1 MSEQSKPTCMDCQ
14 YSRTD
19 TITDSEQYQQVRCTK
34 TLVVNPQ
41 YDGIGYYPIVA
52 VLHAATGKCQKSC
65 GTCGDFKPTQT
76 STEHITI
83 LLRDGR
89 VQTVYGPD
97 HAAVTVI
104 NLNNNNIGQEEYK
117 ALINSNHI
125 LPVTYHG

>member
-1 MSEQSKPTCMDCQ
+1 MSEQSKSTCMDCQ
-14 YSRTD
+14 YSRTQIASD
-19 TITDSEQYQQVRCTK
+19 DDQYCQVFCTRK
-34 TLVVNPQ
+34 LMVSGNETA
-41 YDGIGYYPIVA
+41 IGHYPIVA
-52 VLHAATGKCQKSC
+52 VLHAATGKCLKSC

-76 STEHITI
+76 STEQITI